1 MFTSDW
7 KSIRCEEVLKK
18 HGQDQSHNPEFL
30 RRSLGTS
37 ERTPPQPRYSKW
49 GWGDFSGREVRVC
62 LSWAVFL
69 PVDGIPWHSLRSVAT
84 HQFTSVEPPKKKKRL
99 IALAVEDL
107 IITFFYLAQ
116 FEAWVLPQIKHKISK
131 PFHLFS
137 KNSSLPK
144 HKPITEVSSW
154 ESFVS
159 FPLILKLLALLWFF

>member
-37 ERTPPQPRYSKW
+37 ERTPPQPRYSGVGETFLAERW
-49 GWGDFSGREVRVC
+49 GSVFHGQCFYLWTEFLGT
-62 LSWAVFL
+62 LSDQLL
-69 PVDGIPWHSLRSVAT
+69 PINLPLWS
-84 HQFTSVEPPKKKKRL
+84 HQKKKKRL

>member
-37 ERTPPQPRYSKW
+37 ERTPPPQPRYSKW

-62 LSWAVFL
+62 LSWAMFL

-84 HQFTSVEPPKKKKRL
+84 HQFISVEPPKKKK
-99 IALAVEDL
+99 D
-107 IITFFYLAQ
+107 
-116 FEAWVLPQIKHKISK
+116 
-131 PFHLFS
+131 
-137 KNSSLPK
+137 
-144 HKPITEVSSW
+144 
-154 ESFVS
+154 
-159 FPLILKLLALLWFF
+159 